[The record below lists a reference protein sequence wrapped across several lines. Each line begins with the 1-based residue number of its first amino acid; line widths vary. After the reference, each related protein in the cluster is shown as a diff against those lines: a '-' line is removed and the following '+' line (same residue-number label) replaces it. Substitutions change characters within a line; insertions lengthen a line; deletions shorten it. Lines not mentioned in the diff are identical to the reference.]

1 MTAAAMRD
9 RVALVTGAARGIG
22 AATARELAAR
32 GMRVGL
38 VGLEPDRLAAL
49 ADELGPDHMWAGC
62 DVTDQD
68 AVDAAVRATVQRLGG
83 IDVLVAN
90 AGVAHHGTVATTPVS
105 ALARTIE
112 VNLIGTV
119 RTVSAAI
126 GPVIERR
133 GYLLLVSSAAAFTA
147 MPGMAAYAASKAG
160 VEQFGNGLRL
170 EVAHK
175 GVAVGVA
182 HMTWVDTDLVRDLK
196 DDLPSFRAELAR
208 MPGPFGV
215 YTPVDEC
222 ARAFADAVEGRARQV
237 FVPASLAAA
246 EADRA
251 AALGGRDDPALLRQA
266 ARLVPA
272 LEAEAA
278 GLRRHFGTHSVGPGG
293 PL

>member
-1 MTAAAMRD
+1 VTAAPILD

-32 GMRVGL
+32 GMRVAL

-49 ADELGPDHMWAGC
+49 ADELGPDHTWAVC
-62 DVTDQD
+62 DVTDQT

-83 IDVLVAN
+83 IDVLVTN
-90 AGVAHHGTVATTPVS
+90 AGVAHHGTVATTPVA

-126 GPVIERR
+126 APVIERR
-133 GYLLLVSSAAAFTA
+133 GYVLLVSSAAAFTA

-175 GVAVGVA
+175 GVGVGVA
-182 HMTWVDTDLVRDLK
+182 HMTWIDTDLVRDLK
-196 DDLPSFRAELAR
+196 ADLPSFRRALTS
-208 MPGPFGV
+208 MPGALGAS
-215 YTPVDEC
+215 TPVDEC
-222 ARAFADAVEGRARQV
+222 ARAFADAVEHRARRV
-237 FVPASLAAA
+237 FVPHSLAEVEQSRTEVLGPRA
-246 EADRA
+246 EE
-251 AALGGRDDPALLRQA
+251 ALLRQA
-266 ARLVPA
+266 AWLVPA
-272 LEAEAA
+272 LEQESAA
-278 GLRRHFGTHSVGPGG
+278 LGRHFGAHSVGPDE